1 MTDYRPDWYENARH
15 MREKLGW
22 THKRI
27 AADIGVSHYTVA
39 RVLRGVGSRVETRKP
54 FLSVIPDWLPKALRL
69 RDEGMIYAHIAIA
82 VRAPESTVE
91 RWLQK
96 DPSRMD
102 SQVKE
107 AREKIKPEPRPKAGQ
122 INESYME
129 AARLFAR
136 GEIDRKEL
144 SYRLRG
150 GAS

>member
-1 MTDYRPDWYENARH
+1 MTDYRPDWYGKARH
-15 MREKLGW
+15 MRVDLGW
-22 THKRI
+22 THKQI

-39 RVLRGVGSRVETRKP
+39 RVLRGVGKRVETRTP

-102 SQVKE
+102 SRVKE
-107 AREKIKPEPRPKAGQ
+107 ARAKIQPQRPVKAGEV
-122 INESYME
+122 NEAWME
-129 AARLFAR
+129 AARAFAR